1 MQQLEETFLNNGE
14 RSSEVRNATI
24 LMVLAG
30 VLNIC
35 FGYQS
40 YLLALAILN
49 SLLMTFGTLMMV
61 FGLLPSC
68 ASLTVWLKKSWATK
82 VIAGVGAA
90 NCVILIMSGFY
101 LMVILFAPI
110 YWLAIDQLR
119 KVA

>member
-1 MQQLEETFLNNGE
+1 LEGISLNYGE
-14 RSSEVRNATI
+14 RPSEVRNATI

-30 VLNIC
+30 VFNIC
-35 FGYQS
+35 FGFQS
-40 YLLALAILN
+40 YLLAFATLN

-68 ASLTVWLKKSWATK
+68 ASLTVWLKKSWTTK

-90 NCVILIMSGFY
+90 NCVILVLSGFY

-110 YWLAIDQLR
+110 YWFAIDQLR